1 MGKLARAAWLT
12 RVKPV
17 QAMRATNTGAPIAR
31 VSTRAGVMRRVPDA
45 DRMEVIEIPRSIRA
59 EVALDGEHATVVAV
73 AGC

>member
-1 MGKLARAAWLT
+1 
-12 RVKPV
+12 
-17 QAMRATNTGAPIAR
+17 
-31 VSTRAGVMRRVPDA
+31 MRRVPDA